1 MNWSQEMK
9 VHTDICVHI
18 NLEKFE
24 SAKQFPFKNV
34 WIVILNI
41 R

>member
-18 NLEKFE
+18 NFEKFE
-24 SAKQFPFKNV
+24 SAKQFPLKKCVDCNFEH
-34 WIVILNI
+34 
-41 R
+41 